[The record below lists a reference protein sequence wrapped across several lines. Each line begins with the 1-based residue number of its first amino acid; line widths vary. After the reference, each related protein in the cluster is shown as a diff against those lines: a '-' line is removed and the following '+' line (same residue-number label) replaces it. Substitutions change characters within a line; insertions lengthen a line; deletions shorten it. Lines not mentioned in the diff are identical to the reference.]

1 MSAFSDVW
9 LKLAVILPNFLMLR
23 NGGRPEKNVSLLYCS
38 EWLWKFLV
46 QAFGL
51 FHNETGRESLKL
63 AKGAKDKWRSHLK
76 LMQWVF

>member
-1 MSAFSDVW
+1 MGVDLKKMSVRTPG
-9 LKLAVILPNFLMLR
+9 VPI
-23 NGGRPEKNVSLLYCS
+23 LYCS

-51 FHNETGRESLKL
+51 FHSETGRESLKL

-76 LMQWVF
+76 LMEWVF